1 MVLPRE
7 RHGPGSVTGGGTGT
21 GPGRARGQA
30 RVWLLEPY
38 PKPMDGRCGS
48 GSDAP
53 APWCM
58 MMLIYTGSDGFRRGC
73 AAGIIMPS
81 NLAYLPL
88 HLGSRNPVISFR
100 LLGTSRPAAT
110 SHVRADRQAGP
121 AGCRSQAHLSAY
133 H

>member
-53 APWCM
+53 AP
-58 MMLIYTGSDGFRRGC
+58 
-73 AAGIIMPS
+73 
-81 NLAYLPL
+81 
-88 HLGSRNPVISFR
+88 
-100 LLGTSRPAAT
+100 
-110 SHVRADRQAGP
+110 
-121 AGCRSQAHLSAY
+121 
-133 H
+133 